1 MKRKA
6 DRVSIRIL
14 HIEVLLGLVLA
25 VGVFLTA
32 AHLDREAAHQM
43 MMTTAQYVKEQCNRY
58 DRIDLADETKS
69 LMRVIQSAEQIA
81 HELEEDAAGGGLR
94 TPEVY
99 ARQAYVSGL
108 MLMDE
113 TGKLVEAYHEADGG
127 PERLSEYL
135 DSA

>member
-32 AHLDREAAHQM
+32 AHLDMEAAHQM

-69 LMRVIQSAEQIA
+69 LMRVIQSTRVPIICICNDRESPKVRT
-81 HELEEDAAGGGLR
+81 LAGKC
-94 TPEVY
+94 Y
-99 ARQAYVSGL
+99 
-108 MLMDE
+108 D
-113 TGKLVEAYHEADGG
+113 LVFTRPPA
-127 PERLSEYL
+127 
-135 DSA
+135 

>member
-69 LMRVIQSAEQIA
+69 LMRVIQSAGPMSWRKTRR
-81 HELEEDAAGGGLR
+81 AA
-94 TPEVY
+94 VS
-99 ARQAYVSGL
+99 ARRKSMPVRP
-108 MLMDE
+108 MFPD
-113 TGKLVEAYHEADGG
+113 
-127 PERLSEYL
+127 
-135 DSA
+135 